1 MTRIGK
7 DWTPSAFVGA
17 KIKDPEP
24 FNTPAPTHYSP
35 EKSIY
40 NAKGR
45 QAPSYTFGFKAKES
59 VADVTPAP
67 TAYNVPEPDAYK
79 IQRQPMYT
87 FRPKTEIPRDKTAK
101 PGPADYAIEKV
112 WIDKTNSP
120 NVTFGSRPSPY
131 ALSF

>member
-45 QAPSYTFGFKAKES
+45 QAPSYTFGFK
-59 VADVTPAP
+59 VC
-67 TAYNVPEPDAYK
+67 
-79 IQRQPMYT
+79 ICII
-87 FRPKTEIPRDKTAK
+87 F
-101 PGPADYAIEKV
+101 
-112 WIDKTNSP
+112 
-120 NVTFGSRPSPY
+120 
-131 ALSF
+131 